1 MNRFNFS
8 VFGFSGFS
16 IPWTLVACKTYT
28 CSWLKCGEG
37 TALRTC
43 EAKARVP
50 IDCRPMIPPLRVLHS
65 AFWIP
70 FQFHCICWYA
80 PHTSK
85 ETFCI
90 KDTAE
95 RGITREQLAKI
106 VVFISKMAD
115 RWCETFGEQ
124 RGTRLQ
130 FETFNLYHAN
140 HWIIKPAT
148 EAWICWWCDNIFQ
161 FEESTLCLFL
171 IGPIMQNPRTA
182 MRKGAAA
189 WLRSWRFKCRD
200 LTGLC
205 HMLGLS
211 LG

>member
-1 MNRFNFS
+1 M
-8 VFGFSGFS
+8 
-16 IPWTLVACKTYT
+16 IPMIAPF
-28 CSWLKCGEG
+28 EG
-37 TALRTC
+37 TAQC
-43 EAKARVP
+43 
-50 IDCRPMIPPLRVLHS
+50 
-65 AFWIP
+65 FNWIP
-70 FQFHCICWYA
+70 FQFHLL
-80 PHTSK
+80 HLLVDLSK
-85 ETFCI
+85 EPFCI
-90 KDTAE
+90 EDTAE

-130 FETFNLYHAN
+130 FETFNLYDAN

-161 FEESTLCLFL
+161 FEESTVFLFL
-171 IGPIMQNPRTA
+171 IGNIMQNPRTA
-182 MRKGAAA
+182 MRKRAAA

-205 HMLGLS
+205 HMLGSS